1 MITGKLVHE
10 IQKSTSS
17 DEAVVNYLTDAEQLN
32 LSEKWVRAVFSM
44 KKTLPVLDLS
54 VDVHGNG
61 TTILTQMNIDPEIQ
75 KNMWERWPTLPED
88 VRAAWVE
95 DFKELDFN
103 DPRDV
108 TSFVTLLVNLLS

>member
-17 DEAVVNYLTDAEQLN
+17 DEAVANYLTEAEQHN
-32 LSEKWVRAVFSM
+32 LSERWIRAVFSV
-44 KKTLPVLDLS
+44 KKTLPVIDLS

-61 TTILTQMNIDPEIQ
+61 TTILTQMNIDPEVQ
-75 KNMWERWPTLPED
+75 KNMWQKWPTLPQD

-103 DPRDV
+103 DQQDV
-108 TSFVTLLVNLLS
+108 TSFVILLINLLS